1 MLKFGVLDNC
11 LPVGGQ
17 SARNNIISVSHLPVP
32 PPIWA
37 SLPEDGLNAHTRAQ
51 PVLQVPGT
59 ISMDDGAHC
68 ICGSS
73 RQLLD
78 QTALRECV
86 VYTLVGAQRTLL
98 EVQPCRK
105 CPPFL
110 RRFIGPDG
118 LQLGLFNLNNS
129 ILFTHDLLD
138 DYTANFTSSETPFS
152 AWVSVMR
159 KRYLCYGSLLP
170 FPHEAVLRNA
180 WFSYSALL
188 HLDGDMKC
196 PKCGPTPDNVVWD
209 GVSLSFHRKHLLP
222 SLTPPTTVHERSL
235 IRGSRYRVQAPIAGS
250 DLRCAM
256 RNILAA
262 ASTPT
267 MSESAGQALD
277 SARNPRTEVSGTST
291 IGIVEKVAHDTA
303 SLIELVLKS
312 HALLKLVNDS
322 LAACF
327 YSHIGLAAMNP
338 GTSLCKE
345 YANLFVQVRIIR

>member
-1 MLKFGVLDNC
+1 M
-11 LPVGGQ
+11 
-17 SARNNIISVSHLPVP
+17 
-32 PPIWA
+32 
-37 SLPEDGLNAHTRAQ
+37 
-51 PVLQVPGT
+51 
-59 ISMDDGAHC
+59 
-68 ICGSS
+68 
-73 RQLLD
+73 
-78 QTALRECV
+78 LRECA
-86 VYTLVGAQRTLL
+86 VYTLVGAQKTLL

-159 KRYLCYGSLLP
+159 KRYLCFGSLLP
-170 FPHEAVLRNA
+170 FPHEAVFRNA

-188 HLDGDMKC
+188 HLDSDMKC
-196 PKCGPTPDNVVWD
+196 PKCGPTPDDVIWD
-209 GVSLSFHRKHLLP
+209 GVSLSFHRKHLLA

-235 IRGSRYRVQAPIAGS
+235 IRGSRYRVQAPIADS
-250 DLRCAM
+250 NLRGAM

-262 ASTPT
+262 ASTHT
-267 MSESAGQALD
+267 AAMSESATQALN
-277 SARNPRTEVSGTST
+277 SALNPGTEGSATTTV
-291 IGIVEKVAHDTA
+291 GIVEKVAHDTA
-303 SLIELVLKS
+303 SLIELVFKS
-312 HALLKLVNDS
+312 HALLKLVNNS

-327 YSHIGLAAMNP
+327 YSRISLAAMHS

-345 YANLFVQVRIIR
+345 YASLFVQVRIGC